1 VQVPGG
7 RPVQALLGLYFHW
20 ANASTRRTERRVR
33 WMAYITRRFIVP
45 GVVRFHGPSLR
56 TLPMDNEIDNDLLP
70 TAFTELWIDLDRAD
84 EVGAALSAFYA
95 GDAGLARAGS
105 FACELYAA
113 KRSRFWL
120 SPGYGR
126 DSIRVDL
133 MHIEQGAI
141 RPESE
146 YFPQF
151 WSLLAPFD
159 ARFHWGK
166 LMPPPGN
173 LAGRD
178 YFRRVY
184 PRWEDFL
191 ELRARLDP
199 QRIFVTDYWRAYVD

>member
-1 VQVPGG
+1 
-7 RPVQALLGLYFHW
+7 VQAFLGLYFHW
-20 ANASTRRTERRVR
+20 ANASTRRSERRVR
-33 WMAYITRRFIVP
+33 WMARITRMFVAPR
-45 GVVRFHGPSLR
+45 VVRFHDSSLR
-56 TLPMDNEIDNDLLP
+56 ALPMDNEIDNDLLP
-70 TAFTELWIDLDRAD
+70 AAFTELWIDLDRAH

-95 GDAGLARAGS
+95 EDAGWARSGS

-166 LMPPPGN
+166 LMPPPGR
-173 LAGRD
+173 LAGRE

-184 PRWEDFL
+184 PRWEDFV
-191 ELRARLDP
+191 ELRSRLDP
-199 QRIFVTDYWRAYVD
+199 QRLFVNEYWRAYLD